1 MRHCYKLLL
10 LILLVSVHHTSVAT
24 TTENER
30 NISPLQWRQVATNK
44 EFTYVQE
51 VEKIKGEPKKPNINV
66 DNRAKKSFIKKVLIA
81 IVDLL
86 AGPVGKILA
95 WGAMLAIVGYILYR
109 ILGSGEA
116 LLFAKRQKKV
126 KPGAAEHIPT
136 FEETDWEAMLQ
147 KAVQANDVRLAVRYS
162 YMLLLQL
169 LQQRQMIDY
178 RDDKTNYEYYREL
191 ERSPYRQPFKTISR
205 QYEYAWYGNY
215 ELSAG
220 AYNDY
225 ITLFNE
231 VRQKLAY

>member
-10 LILLVSVHHTSVAT
+10 LILLVSVHHVAVAT
-24 TTENER
+24 TTVNDR

-51 VEKIKGEPKKPNINV
+51 VEKIKGEPKKPKVDV
-66 DNRAKKSFIKKVLIA
+66 DNSAKKSFIKKVLIA
-81 IVDLL
+81 IVEIL

-95 WGAMLAIVGYILYR
+95 WGTMLAIVGYILYR

-126 KPGAAEHIPT
+126 KQGAATHTPT
-136 FEETDWEAMLQ
+136 FGETDWEELLQ

-191 ERSPYRQPFKTISR
+191 ERTPYKQPFKTISR

-215 ELSAG
+215 ALSVS

-231 VRQKLAY
+231 VRQKLA